1 MPGPVLDE
9 KVRRGYDAQIGGQ
22 PSAAVRSRRSGLLI
36 SRAVPAIIL
45 IVGSWLVFRS
55 VFVLHHH
62 YCPGKDLAAIPRPA
76 ESHALARV
84 PLEAHIMSKCPDAK
98 ACLKELV
105 VPAMAKISDKVDFT
119 LSYIGTVDPNSDDV
133 ACMHGP
139 SECLGNIIE
148 LCAAKE
154 YPDPKLYLGFTNC
167 LTTDYARIPD
177 RDLVSWCALEHGI
190 DFEKIND
197 CISGEDE
204 GISLLRSSVERSRDN
219 NVTKSCTVRLN
230 SEIRCIHD
238 GGKWY
243 DCPGG
248 SSVEDL
254 VRDVEDLYSSLDDWV
269 VVIGE
274 SLVDTIDD
282 LIHDGR
288 IEPQLALRVLANFDR
303 VVSETLAENVKSRL
317 TFKGHLET
325 YRFCDDVWT
334 FLVKDV
340 KFKSDADKEF
350 HADKVKIV
358 SCNSKK
364 PGET

>member
-1 MPGPVLDE
+1 MSGPVLDE
-9 KVRRGYDAQIGGQ
+9 KAWREEYDQTRQQ
-22 PSAAVRSRRSGLLI
+22 PIAAIRSRRPGLVVK
-36 SRAVPAIIL
+36 RVVPAIIL
-45 IVGSWLVFRS
+45 VIGSWLVFRS

-62 YCPGKDLAAIPRPA
+62 SCPGKDLAPVTRAG
-76 ESHALARV
+76 ESHVRARV

-98 ACLKELV
+98 ACLNKLV
-105 VPAMAKISDKVDFT
+105 VPAMAEISDKVDFT

-167 LTTDYARIPD
+167 LSADYARIPD

-204 GISLLRSSVERSRDN
+204 GIDLLRSSVERSRDN

-230 SEIRCIHD
+230 NEIRCIHD

-254 VRDVEDLYSSLDDWV
+254 VRDVEALYNNLQ
-269 VVIGE
+269 E
-274 SLVDTIDD
+274 
-282 LIHDGR
+282 
-288 IEPQLALRVLANFDR
+288 
-303 VVSETLAENVKSRL
+303 
-317 TFKGHLET
+317 
-325 YRFCDDVWT
+325 
-334 FLVKDV
+334 
-340 KFKSDADKEF
+340 
-350 HADKVKIV
+350 
-358 SCNSKK
+358 
-364 PGET
+364 